1 MKMNVKNGQKK
12 QGKLCPYIK
21 NPYEDCYCF
30 KMTSQKI
37 RQALYY
43 CQNNYKECETYK
55 RFSEGEKNAEC
66 ACSR

>member
-12 QGKLCPYIK
+12 QGGLCPHIQ
-21 NPYEDCYCF
+21 NPHGDCYCF

-43 CQNNYKECETYK
+43 CQNNYKKCEIYK
-55 RFSEGEKNAEC
+55 RLSEGEKNAEC